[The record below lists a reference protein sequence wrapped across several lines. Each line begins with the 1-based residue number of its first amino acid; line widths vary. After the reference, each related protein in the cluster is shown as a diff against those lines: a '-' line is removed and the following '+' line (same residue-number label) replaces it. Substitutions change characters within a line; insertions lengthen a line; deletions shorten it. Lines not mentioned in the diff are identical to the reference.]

1 MQVVRAILT
10 GVDWRISTYSNAAGG
25 DCVEV
30 GHGVPGAVAVR
41 DSTRPAGPVLAFPD
55 AAWAAF
61 VDGVRSRTRS

>member
-1 MQVVRAILT
+1 MRGT
-10 GVDWRISTYSNAAGG
+10 GLSSVMWRKSTHSDGGGG

-41 DSTRPAGPVLAFPD
+41 DSKRPAGPVLAFPD